1 MGHPFGFRLIVFDF
15 AASARYNRFAVK
27 GKAMEG
33 ILLAIVAVL
42 LVAVVAVLFVL
53 MGSVQA
59 ARRDAA
65 AQTSTLSAL
74 QQQVDAVKTSS
85 DALRD
90 ATTQSLQKGHE
101 NVTQSLRTQQ
111 EALGRLNSQLIQLA
125 GDSKKMVDLG
135 SDLRRLQD
143 ILANPKLRGQLGEWS
158 LGNMLANVLP
168 ASSFTLQ
175 HSFKDGKIV
184 DALVLMPDFSVPIDA
199 KFPLPAFEAILA
211 AESDDARTKA
221 RRRFQSDVIKHI
233 DKIAASYIRPAEGT
247 LDFALMYIPAENVYY
262 ETVSAGDGEDAPL
275 HYALG
280 KKVIPVSPTLL
291 YAYLMT
297 IVMGLHGLQI
307 EKQAAEIRTHLGKLN
322 STFADF
328 ASTFDT
334 LGRHLRNAGSQY
346 EEGSSKLTKLGSD
359 LEHIQQP
366 GA

>member
-1 MGHPFGFRLIVFDF
+1 
-15 AASARYNRFAVK
+15 
-27 GKAMEG
+27 MEG
-33 ILLAIVAVL
+33 LLPTIIVVL
-42 LVAVVAVLFVL
+42 LLVIGSIIIALFSFV
-53 MGSVQA
+53 SA

-65 AQTSTLSAL
+65 AQASTLDAL
-74 QQQVDAVKTSS
+74 RQQVESLKTSS

-111 EALGRLNSQLIQLA
+111 EALARLNTQLIQLA

-158 LGNMLANVLP
+158 LGNLLATILP
-168 ASSFTLQ
+168 PGSFSLQ
-175 HSFKDGKIV
+175 HTLKDGKIV
-184 DALVLMPDFSVPIDA
+184 DALVTLPEFSVPIDA

-211 AESDDARTKA
+211 AESDDAKAKA
-221 RRRFQSDVIKHI
+221 RRRFCSDVTKHI
-233 DKIAASYIRPAEGT
+233 DKIASSYIRPAEGT

-262 ETVSAGDGEDAPL
+262 ETITSTEGDDSPL
-275 HYALG
+275 RYALA

-297 IVMGLHGLQI
+297 IAMGLHGLQI
-307 EKQAAEIRTHLGKLN
+307 EKQAAEIRTQLGKLN
-322 STFADF
+322 SAFADF
-328 ASTFDT
+328 AGTFDT

-346 EEGSSKLTKLGSD
+346 DEGSAKLTKLGAD
-359 LEHIQQP
+359 LEHIQRPPDQP
-366 GA
+366 